1 MRSQPGGVSTLKP
14 VARVYPATTRV
25 RAPRFRPVLFIIAVS
40 AALWGLIGVGVWA
53 LVAG

>member
-14 VARVYPATTRV
+14 VARVYPATPRA
-25 RAPRFRPVLFIIAVS
+25 RAPRFRPVLFIIAAS
-40 AALWGLIGVGVWA
+40 AALWGLIGAGVWA